1 MNTLP
6 RPPLARGLPLIGS
19 GLALARGPEQALT
32 RMHQQLGPV
41 FRFKTPLINA
51 VCLAGPEANAFAN
64 GEGKDVLESKPFW
77 APLAEE
83 LDSPNS
89 LVALDGEPHRQLRKI
104 LKPAFGR
111 DQIDQNIPAL
121 MTMIRQQLDAYQAGD
136 DIPFVFA
143 SQKMTSNIVGYLMMD
158 TIPDDSELTEFF
170 EYANTLTVWLSVL
183 RLPARAMHLAKG
195 RRFKRASAVSWQLI
209 DRAVDKA
216 LTETHMRPLLP
227 NIMSEARKHHPA
239 LFTDGDIRGS
249 GFLSFFA
256 GIDTIGQTLVFM
268 LWELLR
274 NPQALAEVQAE
285 VDAAFAHGTPTAET
299 LATALPQCR
308 NTFLETLRLHPTAF
322 GIMRN
327 AACDFDF
334 NGHRIIKG
342 ENVLLYTTA
351 CHRDPQYFEKPDVF
365 DMHRHDAARETARPR
380 HVFVP
385 FGRGAHTCAG
395 AAWAEAQAVL
405 MLATLLRHYRFELPE
420 AMVNAPIHMRTTP
433 TLGKHFRIRLVEK
446 RST

>member
-1 MNTLP
+1 MY
-6 RPPLARGLPLIGS
+6 
-19 GLALARGPEQALT
+19 
-32 RMHQQLGPV
+32 QQLGPV

-64 GEGKDVLESKPFW
+64 GQGKDVLESKTFW

-89 LVALDGEPHRQLRKI
+89 LVALDGEAHRQLRKI

-111 DQIDQNIPAL
+111 DQIDQHIPELTA
-121 MTMIRQQLDAYQAGD
+121 MIRQQLDAYHEGD

-158 TIPDDSELTEFF
+158 TIPDDRELTEFF

-183 RLPARAMHLAKG
+183 RLPAKAMHLAKG
-195 RRFKRASAVSWQLI
+195 ARFKRASTISWQLI

-216 LTETHMRPLLP
+216 LTETHSRPLLP
-227 NIMSEARKHHPA
+227 NIMAEARQHHPA

-256 GIDTIGQTLVFM
+256 GIDTVGQTLVFM

-274 NPQALAEVQAE
+274 NPAALAEVQAE
-285 VDAAFAHGTPTAET
+285 VDAAFAQGEPDADT
-299 LATALPQCR
+299 LATGLPLCR

-334 NGHRIIKG
+334 NGYRILQG

-351 CHRDPQYFEKPDVF
+351 CHRDAKYFEQPDAF
-365 DMHRHDAARETARPR
+365 DIHRHDAARETARPR

-405 MLATLLRHYRFELPE
+405 MMATLLRHYRFELPHRM
-420 AMVNAPIHMRTTP
+420 ADAKIAMRTTP
-433 TLGKHFRIRLVEK
+433 TLGKRFRIRLAEK
-446 RST
+446 RRA